1 MKLTEER
8 DEAVERI
15 GREAVGLLAV
25 VAPSPGTGRGEALAA
40 VALRRLAVLLDA
52 ELRASDA
59 DGDLLLLYARA
70 VAEAWLTGHAALLLG
85 EDGERLLERRRRL
98 VEAMA
103 DPRSP
108 APPGD
113 VGPDVAPVTLLDLAS
128 ELDEHVYGRS
138 DRPKAFERH
147 LRSFFEEVDV
157 RGADGTAAMLDAY
170 LERSTDGAATGRE
183 RADVLRVSLWVVLFL
198 SRYYFDAVGDT
209 ERANQAYGLFRRL
222 REATAGLYQERSRA

>member
-113 VGPDVAPVTLLDLAS
+113 VGPDVAPVTLLDLA
-128 ELDEHVYGRS
+128 
-138 DRPKAFERH
+138 
-147 LRSFFEEVDV
+147 
-157 RGADGTAAMLDAY
+157 
-170 LERSTDGAATGRE
+170 
-183 RADVLRVSLWVVLFL
+183 
-198 SRYYFDAVGDT
+198 
-209 ERANQAYGLFRRL
+209 
-222 REATAGLYQERSRA
+222 